1 VKFLKFQ
8 ELGKVNEAFESDSQK
23 MGTYY
28 NSSLDNGFPIATAA
42 DEKINVVFIVII
54 H

>member
-8 ELGKVNEAFESDSQK
+8 ELGKVNEAFENDSQQRD
-23 MGTYY
+23 TFY
-28 NSSLDNGFPIATAA
+28 NSSLSNGLPTATAA
-42 DEKINVVFIVII
+42 DEKRNVVFIVIN